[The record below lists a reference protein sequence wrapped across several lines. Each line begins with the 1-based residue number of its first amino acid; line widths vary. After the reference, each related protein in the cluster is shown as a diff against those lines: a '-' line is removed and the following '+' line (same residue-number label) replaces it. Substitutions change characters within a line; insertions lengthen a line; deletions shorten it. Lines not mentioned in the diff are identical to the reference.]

1 MGRRFVARRRIVML
15 RILETSRGPG
25 FRNSHAPSRS
35 GEEHT
40 ERRAHTYTRGV
51 SGHVVVKSNS
61 PAVLSAGDTKQR
73 LPEWMG
79 RPGRPSSKLR
89 YLSARWKRSALS
101 LGSRREFRISE
112 SRSRPPAL
120 ASGRVLPRARARAER
135 RGGEIPRSKSLE
147 RSEISADFHLRF
159 QPRRPRHNN

>member
-1 MGRRFVARRRIVML
+1 MRLSRRFSSQFLSLPPHRPPNDHDRVPTREATRRRTHFL
-15 RILETSRGPG
+15 ARAAILHIQRHRNSDAPCRSRG
-25 FRNSHAPSRS
+25 HI
-35 GEEHT
+35 
-40 ERRAHTYTRGV
+40 ERETCTRIRGV

-101 LGSRREFRISE
+101 LGSRREFRIWE
-112 SRSRPPAL
+112 SRSPRLHRRDPR
-120 ASGRVLPRARARAER
+120 GRARARASS
-135 RGGEIPRSKSLE
+135 PRPL
-147 RSEISADFHLRF
+147 L
-159 QPRRPRHNN
+159 